1 MKGPG
6 KLNLTL
12 QRRSGYAFGINL
24 KDSNNSNINLTGK
37 TILSQIWDESRTNK
51 VADATTTITDATGG
65 DISWKVSHTD
75 TANMTDNIYSYDVL
89 KIHANGDREYFLEG
103 TIYMSEGYTAQ

>member
-1 MKGPG
+1 M
-6 KLNLTL
+6 
-12 QRRSGYAFGINL
+12 
-24 KDSNNSNINLTGK
+24 
-37 TILSQIWDESRTNK
+37 
-51 VADATTTITDATGG
+51 ADATTTITDATGG

-103 TIYMSEGYTAQ
+103 TIYMSEGNTAQ